1 MNAARENKRRISIIL
16 TITTPVSSPGI
27 LQPRMSS
34 DKKTSDQPNE
44 SSSSEIDI
52 SVLASL
58 IASTT
63 ITSNGDK
70 TGDSRT
76 AEGEEVEE
84 LGANE
89 AEELL
94 RRLEAVTGI
103 AVGVE
108 DKLNQILKQLDGL
121 LSSLEEIGE
130 KKQSGGPADPQP
142 DR

>member
-1 MNAARENKRRISIIL
+1 MVNEREQEKDVDYSHDRHACII
-16 TITTPVSSPGI
+16 PGI

-44 SSSSEIDI
+44 SSSPEIDI

-63 ITSNGDK
+63 ITTNGEK
-70 TGDSRT
+70 TGDSGT

-94 RRLEAVTGI
+94 RRLEAVNGI
-103 AVGVE
+103 AIGVE
-108 DKLNQILKQLDGL
+108 DKLNQILEQLDGL
-121 LSSLEEIGE
+121 LSSLEETGE
-130 KKQSGGPADPQP
+130 KRQSGGPADPQP

>member
-1 MNAARENKRRISIIL
+1 MSIIL
-16 TITTPVSSPGI
+16 TIATPVSPPGI

-44 SSSSEIDI
+44 SSSPEIDI
-52 SVLASL
+52 PMLASL

-63 ITSNGDK
+63 ITTNSDK
-70 TGDSRT
+70 TGDSET

-84 LGANE
+84 LGVNE

-94 RRLEAVTGI
+94 RRLEAVNGI
-103 AVGVE
+103 AIGVE
-108 DKLNQILKQLDGL
+108 DKLNQILEQLDGL
-121 LSSLEEIGE
+121 LSSLEETGE
-130 KKQSGGPADPQP
+130 KKENGGPADPQP